1 MERHKINYK
10 LAIWIL
16 LLRFIAGYLNVMVLL
31 LFAQSVAGHTGNL
44 TKVAILFAHGDYDV
58 MLNMASMSISFL
70 VGATVGGYFYPTDR
84 FQPRLNYGNYLI
96 IMGVILLLF
105 NWFGYQ
111 SVYFL
116 IYIAFSFGLQ
126 NGMFV
131 FYKGLVIRTTILTGT
146 VTDIGVELGR
156 NLRGGTEDRWKLRF
170 HIVNLLCFL
179 IGAVSATAIHLYTNW
194 NVLLIAAV
202 IDIAIG
208 LYYFTLKE
216 EMIKDSLEE
225 E

>member
-1 MERHKINYK
+1 
-10 LAIWIL
+10 
-16 LLRFIAGYLNVMVLL
+16 
-31 LFAQSVAGHTGNL
+31 
-44 TKVAILFAHGDYDV
+44 

-179 IGAVSATAIHLYTNW
+179 IGAVSATAIHLYTDW

-216 EMIKDSLEE
+216 DMIKESLEE